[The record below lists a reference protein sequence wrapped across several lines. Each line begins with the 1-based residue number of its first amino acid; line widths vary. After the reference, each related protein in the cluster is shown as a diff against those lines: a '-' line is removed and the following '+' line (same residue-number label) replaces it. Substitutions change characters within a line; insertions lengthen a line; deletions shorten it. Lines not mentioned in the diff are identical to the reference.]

1 MLRCTGAALLP
12 PRAARRA
19 LQRGAAGGWDQAAKL
34 ALLDARRD
42 LVLAARGE
50 DGSGDAYN
58 SAVAGTRKGTDAD
71 GDVED
76 DQGEEEAG
84 LAAVAT
90 QPESR
95 RRVGTPSQEARD
107 CFGSGGGA
115 QRREA
120 ASAVPAI
127 YLPGPMLGQRSLGRV
142 GAWWGA
148 GAGISRM
155 LCSVAVSGGTW
166 PTRPNCA

>member
-127 YLPGPMLGQRSLGRV
+127 YLPGPVLGQRSLGRV